1 MDSGKRKSLQTMHP
15 DLRPSP
21 AQRLK
26 ALVEGANALM
36 SALETVRALNLGAWC
51 IGAGAVRSL
60 VWDSLHG
67 TDYRLADGDVDVVY
81 FDADSHPGQDA
92 AFEARLRSLLPALR
106 WEVTNQAHVH
116 LWSAKLLGQAIAP
129 FACLEDGIAT
139 WPEFATCVGVYLDA
153 DDSIGI
159 IAPHGLDDLFNLRV
173 RHNPVI
179 ASLATYRARVKSKR
193 FAERWPRLSISD
205 I

>member
-1 MDSGKRKSLQTMHP
+1 MNLDSTTKHP
-15 DLRPSP
+15 QHLATLVAGSDALMN
-21 AQRLK
+21 ALK
-26 ALVEGANALM
+26 AA
-36 SALETVRALNLGAWC
+36 STLNLRSWC

-67 TDYRLADGDVDVVY
+67 TAYRLADGDVDLVY
-81 FDADSHPGQDA
+81 FDADARPEQDA
-92 AFEARLRSLLPALR
+92 VLEAKLRLLMPALR

-116 LWSAKLLGQAIAP
+116 QWSAKMLGQTIAP

-139 WPEFATCVGVYLDA
+139 WPEFATCVGVCLNE

-159 IAPHGLDDLFNLRV
+159 IAPHGLDDLFGLRV
-173 RHNPVI
+173 RHNPVS
-179 ASLATYRARVKSKR
+179 ASLATYQARVRSKR